1 MDLNKNRQIAGMLFS
16 SVQSRRYLLLPD
28 LQQLLS
34 NVDDVDGYEYVLRAL
49 LDRLADALE
58 EESLSAD
65 LAYRLSSLVS
75 SSYSEGQLYNQ
86 NGRLM
91 LEALYYRMM
100 EER

>member
-1 MDLNKNRQIAGMLFS
+1 MLFS
-16 SVQSRRYLLLPD
+16 SVKSRRYLLLPD

-49 LDRLADALE
+49 LDGLADALE

>member
-1 MDLNKNRQIAGMLFS
+1 
-16 SVQSRRYLLLPD
+16 
-28 LQQLLS
+28 
-34 NVDDVDGYEYVLRAL
+34 VDEVDGYEYVLRAL

-65 LAYRLSSLVS
+65 LAYRLSSLES